1 MRKRKRE
8 ESIVVVLRDSVAS
21 SPPSVKKKKKTF
33 GRLSFRVPSLS
44 KPRLL
49 PLGFVVVVVVARY

>member
-1 MRKRKRE
+1 M
-8 ESIVVVLRDSVAS
+8 LS
-21 SPPSVKKKKKTF
+21 SFVIPSHRRPLPSKKKKTF